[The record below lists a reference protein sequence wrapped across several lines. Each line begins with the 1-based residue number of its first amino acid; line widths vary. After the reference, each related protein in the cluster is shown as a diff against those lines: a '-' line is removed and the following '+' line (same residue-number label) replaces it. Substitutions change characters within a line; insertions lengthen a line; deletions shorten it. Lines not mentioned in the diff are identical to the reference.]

1 MRRSIVS
8 VKKVKN
14 HPEWMFEIKKN
25 RMIKFR
31 KQKKIQMS
39 QSLKKLFILNGLAY
53 LLIPKDLQKKKHVF
67 QKIRFLLYVILK
79 LKV

>member
-25 RMIKFR
+25 RMIQLR

-39 QSLKKLFILNGLAY
+39 QFLKQLFVLNGLAY
-53 LLIPKDLQKKKHVF
+53 LLVL
-67 QKIRFLLYVILK
+67 KI
-79 LKV
+79 